1 MLYGVIG
8 AQVGGPK
15 GGSGGGTLPANAIAM
30 ADFVNRDYLTTTA
43 VLSAADVISS
53 PGQVSAGVGLAID
66 DTGTVELIGDL
77 ATLLLAGD
85 WTVVLAWSKGGSYCV
100 PLHIQ
105 DAADDNPRLEIADS
119 TSYWLAY
126 DVSGGAGTE
135 RDAEDDF
142 SHGSSSAL
150 ALTRT
155 DAKLKA
161 SYNGRAVL
169 GSAAASSGFASGVNR
184 VLLGGDSAGSSGA
197 MTLRKIVIYPAQAD
211 ADLLGLS
218 AAG

>member
-1 MLYGVIG
+1 MLYGLIG
-8 AQVGGPK
+8 GQGAGVGS
-15 GGSGGGTLPANAIAM
+15 SGATLPANAVAM
-30 ADFVNRDYLTTTA
+30 ADFINGNYLTTTA
-43 VLSAADVISS
+43 VLGVADVVSV
-53 PGQVSAGVGLAID
+53 PGQVSVGVGLAID
-66 DTGTVELIGDL
+66 GASTVELIGDL
-77 ATLLLAGD
+77 ATLLLTGD

-105 DAADDNPRLEIADS
+105 DSVDDNPRLEIADN
-119 TSYWLAY
+119 TSYWLIY
-126 DVSGGAGTE
+126 DLSGGAGTE

-142 SHGSSSAL
+142 SHGSSSVL

-197 MTLRKIVIYPAQAD
+197 MTLHKIVIYPAQAD
-211 ADLLGLS
+211 ADLPGL
-218 AAG
+218 ATG